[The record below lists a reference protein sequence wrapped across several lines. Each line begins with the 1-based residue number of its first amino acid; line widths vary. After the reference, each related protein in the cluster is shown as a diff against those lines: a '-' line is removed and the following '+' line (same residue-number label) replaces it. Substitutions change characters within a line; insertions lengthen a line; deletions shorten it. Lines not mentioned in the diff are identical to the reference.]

1 MTTPSEA
8 VPLKTN
14 PLKVAMLT
22 YSFYESDPRVRR
34 YAETLVKTGNSVDV
48 ISLGHEGQEACS
60 EVNGVTVYH
69 IQRRTIDEKGKFD
82 YLFRILKFFLKSA
95 VFVTRK
101 HFSRGYDIVH
111 VHSLPDFE
119 VFAALIPRLFGAKI
133 ILDIH
138 DPVPDFFSAKF
149 GYGSNGIY
157 FKILK
162 EIEKY
167 SSRFADHVI
176 TVTDYW
182 RDVIKKRS
190 GIPDAKISA
199 IVNFPD
205 IKLFHAGSL
214 KTAQLPSRNG
224 EFKIL
229 YPGTLNRHCGLD
241 LIITAVSMLQ
251 TEIPEIRLQV
261 YGKGSELANLRSLV
275 SRLNL
280 EHAVFFHGPVPIQE
294 VPELM
299 RNADIGIALLSGN
312 HNYSR
317 QALNVKLFEFLA
329 MGLPAIA
336 TKTESILHYLGTGVV
351 MLSNPNDPQDIARCI
366 RELYRHPEKREA
378 LREAGMEYIRKNNW
392 QSQIHVYGSIM
403 NRILQPRT
411 PENET
416 RQQ

>member
-1 MTTPSEA
+1 
-8 VPLKTN
+8 
-14 PLKVAMLT
+14 
-22 YSFYESDPRVRR
+22 
-34 YAETLVKTGNSVDV
+34 
-48 ISLGHEGQEACS
+48 
-60 EVNGVTVYH
+60 
-69 IQRRTIDEKGKFD
+69 
-82 YLFRILKFFLKSA
+82 
-95 VFVTRK
+95 
-101 HFSRGYDIVH
+101 
-111 VHSLPDFE
+111 
-119 VFAALIPRLFGAKI
+119 
-133 ILDIH
+133 
-138 DPVPDFFSAKF
+138 
-149 GYGSNGIY
+149 
-157 FKILK
+157 
-162 EIEKY
+162 
-167 SSRFADHVI
+167 
-176 TVTDYW
+176 
-182 RDVIKKRS
+182 
-190 GIPDAKISA
+190 
-199 IVNFPD
+199 
-205 IKLFHAGSL
+205 
-214 KTAQLPSRNG
+214 
-224 EFKIL
+224 
-229 YPGTLNRHCGLD
+229 
-241 LIITAVSMLQ
+241 MLQ